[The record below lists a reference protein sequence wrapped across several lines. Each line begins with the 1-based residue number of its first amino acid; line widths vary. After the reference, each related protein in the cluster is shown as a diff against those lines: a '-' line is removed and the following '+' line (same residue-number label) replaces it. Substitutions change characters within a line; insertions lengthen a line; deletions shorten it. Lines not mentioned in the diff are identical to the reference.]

1 MSDVSYDV
9 NFKKLVV
16 LLTPTFMRVPT
27 ITAFLQAA
35 ASQIAY
41 LLTLLVKFRATTN
54 YRLTH
59 NGQVCYLRAVLNDQ
73 FDPIDRR
80 IEIGDADNKE
90 PVLIYWREMDR
101 LIPDRNNPVLIV
113 SSRGYVGSSGYDFVV
128 KVPFEIYSASV
139 TIQQMKAVVTEYKL
153 ASKQFDIIPL

>member
-41 LLTLLVKFRATTN
+41 LLTLLVKFRTSTN
-54 YRLTH
+54 YRLFH

-73 FDPIDRR
+73 FDPIDRL
-80 IEIGDADNKE
+80 IEIVDAESKAAVMI
-90 PVLIYWREMDR
+90 PRREFEILVPNR
-101 LIPDRNNPVLIV
+101 YTPVLIV
-113 SSRGYVGSSGYDFVV
+113 SARGYVGASGFDFVV
-128 KVPFEIYSASV
+128 RVHNYIY
-139 TIQQMKAVVTEYKL
+139 TNPTTMLQLKAVVNIYKL
-153 ASKQFDIIPL
+153 ASKQFDVTTL